1 VIDLA
6 AAFRIVVAALDD
18 SGAPYVVVGSTA
30 AASWGVLRAT
40 RDIDVVTIVER
51 DVGNE
56 LIARLGRDDVY
67 VPVEDAWYAV
77 ENGGA
82 FNVLHPSSGGK
93 VDVFVRLPD
102 DAFARSRLDRRV
114 RAEILGVAT
123 WVATPEDVILATLH
137 WRLESR
143 SEVQLRNCVEI
154 AATQPLGLEYMRM
167 WADRLG
173 VADDLEDLFDRS

>member
-56 LIARLGRDDVY
+56 LRSPRAGR
-67 VPVEDAWYAV
+67 
-77 ENGGA
+77 GLRSRQGR
-82 FNVLHPSSGGK
+82 
-93 VDVFVRLPD
+93 FVR
-102 DAFARSRLDRRV
+102 V
-114 RAEILGVAT
+114 
-123 WVATPEDVILATLH
+123 
-137 WRLESR
+137 
-143 SEVQLRNCVEI
+143 
-154 AATQPLGLEYMRM
+154 
-167 WADRLG
+167 
-173 VADDLEDLFDRS
+173 